1 MDHSK
6 FNALSE
12 SLTTRSILQGNG
24 IHVFIDLA

>member
-6 FNALSE
+6 LDALSE
-12 SLTTRSILQGNG
+12 FLTTRSILQGNG